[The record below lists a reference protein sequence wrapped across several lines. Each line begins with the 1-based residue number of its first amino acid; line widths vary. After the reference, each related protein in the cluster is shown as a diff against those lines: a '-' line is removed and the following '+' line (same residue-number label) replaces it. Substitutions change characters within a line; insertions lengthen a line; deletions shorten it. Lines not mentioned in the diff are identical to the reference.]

1 MRTNLLANPIVPV
14 ANPNDAVETY
24 EQLRGYLLQTEFV
37 PIVVHVIEKAGGA
50 PDKAS
55 VEQREAHAEQAFDEF
70 RKRAQMDGVKIETKL
85 LYGSDIA
92 DTIRAAAADLDASTI
107 VFTSRGGGGV
117 AGSVSFRWNAS
128 SLNLVWTVS
137 RTLPETCRQKR

>member
-92 DTIRAAAADLDASTI
+92 DTIHAAAADLDASAI
-107 VFTSRGGGGV
+107 IFTSRGG
-117 AGSVSFRWNAS
+117 SRWLELVSGNVRRKLIAHQQRP
-128 SLNLVWTVS
+128 VIV
-137 RTLPETCRQKR
+137 LPRIGDKE